1 MGHDLAQNDS
11 FDETKRGE
19 NEVKTVVAAALIS
32 LPMLVTAA
40 ARQCHAWPIVD
51 DRMEKLEE

>member
-11 FDETKRGE
+11 SKRGE